1 MKTTHQLLSSLILLF
16 ISFTNAQC
24 NKSIKGNGK
33 VTTDIRWFKR
43 YNIISVHSSMV
54 VSLVGGSEGIITFK
68 AEENIL

>member
-33 VTTDIRWFKR
+33 VTTDIR
-43 YNIISVHSSMV
+43 
-54 VSLVGGSEGIITFK
+54 
-68 AEENIL
+68 